1 MDSNEIISKIQ
12 YVLNN
17 HPEAKVF
24 LETARQTAIEEGW
37 TAEKWKAFGEWV
49 LMSMF
54 FAYLELDKEAMIQF
68 SDEVLN
74 EYFKLEGVA

>member
-1 MDSNEIISKIQ
+1 MNTNEIISKIQ

-17 HPEAKVF
+17 HPEAKAF
-24 LETARQTAIEEGW
+24 LESARQTAIEEGW

-54 FAYLELDKEAMIQF
+54 FAYLELDKEAMSQF

>member
-1 MDSNEIISKIQ
+1 MNTNEIISKIQ

-17 HPEAKVF
+17 HPEAKAF
-24 LETARQTAIEEGW
+24 LETARQIAIEEHW
-37 TAEKWKAFGEWV
+37 TAEKWKAFGECV
-49 LMSMF
+49 LTSMF
-54 FAYLELDKEAMIQF
+54 FAYLEVDKEAMIQF

>member
-17 HPEAKVF
+17 HPEAKAF

-54 FAYLELDKEAMIQF
+54 FAYLEVDKEAMIQF

>member
-1 MDSNEIISKIQ
+1 MNTNEIISKIQ

-17 HPEAKVF
+17 HPEAKAF

-54 FAYLELDKEAMIQF
+54 FAYLELDKEAMNQF

-74 EYFKLEGVA
+74 EFFKLEGVA

>member
-1 MDSNEIISKIQ
+1 MNTNEIISKIQ

-17 HPEAKVF
+17 HPEAKAF

-54 FAYLELDKEAMIQF
+54 FAYLEVDKEAMIQF

>member
-1 MDSNEIISKIQ
+1 MNTNEIISKIQ

-17 HPEAKVF
+17 HPKAKAF

-54 FAYLELDKEAMIQF
+54 FAYLELDKEAMSQF

>member
-54 FAYLELDKEAMIQF
+54 FAYLELDKEAMSQF
-68 SDEVLN
+68 SDEVF
-74 EYFKLEGVA
+74 EQFCSLEEVA

>member
-1 MDSNEIISKIQ
+1 MNTNEIISKIQ

-17 HPEAKVF
+17 HPEAKAF

-54 FAYLELDKEAMIQF
+54 FAYLELDKEAMSQF

-74 EYFKLEGVA
+74 EYFKLEGIA

>member
-1 MDSNEIISKIQ
+1 MNTNEIISKIQ

-17 HPEAKVF
+17 HPEAKAF

-54 FAYLELDKEAMIQF
+54 FAYLELDKESMSQF

>member
-1 MDSNEIISKIQ
+1 MNTNEIISKIQ

-17 HPEAKVF
+17 HPEAKAF
-24 LETARQTAIEEGW
+24 LENARQTAIEEGW

-54 FAYLELDKEAMIQF
+54 FAYLELDKEAMSQF